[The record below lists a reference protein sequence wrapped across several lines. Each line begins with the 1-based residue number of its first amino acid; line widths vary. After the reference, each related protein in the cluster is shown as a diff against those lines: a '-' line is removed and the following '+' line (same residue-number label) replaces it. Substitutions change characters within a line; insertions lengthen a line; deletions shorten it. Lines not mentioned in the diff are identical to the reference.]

1 MGERERR
8 RRERER
14 NIFFSNPMAFI
25 NYTLLPKLR
34 LLDHSLISHFPL
46 PDLVQRVSM
55 VLNEHTLWG
64 QPAGA
69 WSPSVPPAESS
80 QYIRELMGK

>member
-1 MGERERR
+1 MSIRGGEGKE
-8 RRERER
+8 EAGKGKEYL
-14 NIFFSNPMAFI
+14 FSNPMAFI

-34 LLDHSLISHFPL
+34 LLDHSLISRFPL

-55 VLNEHTLWG
+55 ILNEHTLWG

-80 QYIRELMGK
+80 QYIHTT